1 MKLVRII
8 QSVCFP
14 SLSNFWYHPLQ
25 YIFNHHHHHHQRLQL
40 IGTFYLT
47 DAAIKAQTLKY
58 NFFPMCRS
66 RSTAPTQH
74 SPHTPTQ
81 MPADPKG
88 ANAMHAPLNYVYV
101 ERSKAYNSVIDSLG
115 CPFQIIID
123 TNSLACTIIYR
134 ESK

>member
-1 MKLVRII
+1 M
-8 QSVCFP
+8 
-14 SLSNFWYHPLQ
+14 
-25 YIFNHHHHHHQRLQL
+25 
-40 IGTFYLT
+40 
-47 DAAIKAQTLKY
+47 
-58 NFFPMCRS
+58 
-66 RSTAPTQH
+66 QH

-134 ESK
+134 ESIQNYFSVKTFNTRVHAFPIAARNKDATLKAQ